1 MAYEST
7 PWDSYTRSALE
18 QAKNLMG
25 TQAAAY
31 PSYIPSQ
38 TKAPTQYSFYNY
50 TPTTPMAQIQQ
61 PNYKGLLEGDYE
73 KLQQNLASPGAAA
86 ATDAYN
92 QGSVNL
98 TGMMSGNGLY
108 GSSIM
113 ANQQINNL
121 DKVYQQV
128 LADNAAKAV
137 AQRYALQQT
146 DLSDLNKFNAQNYAT
161 AVGEAKNIWA
171 ANAAESVN
179 KQSYDASRL
188 AFNQSQDS
196 LLRDWENK
204 NAYEKYAYDLAK
216 NAYNNQSTEALMNR
230 ALALAGQGAPL
241 SQMATN
247 YNIAEQQAAAARQ
260 AAAAA
265 SSAANTSAW
274 LGTAGTLAGG
284 LLGNDTFTNWLF
296 S

>member
-1 MAYEST
+1 MAYQAT
-7 PWDSYTRSALE
+7 PWDTYTKSALD
-18 QAKNLMG
+18 QAKRLMG
-25 TQAAAY
+25 AEVAVY

-38 TKAPTQYSFYNY
+38 TKAPTQYEYYNY
-50 TPTTPMAQIQQ
+50 TPTTTMQQIQQ
-61 PNYKGLLEGDYE
+61 PNYKGLLEGDYD
-73 KLQQNLASPGAAA
+73 KLQESLTSPGAAA
-86 ATDAYN
+86 ATTAYD
-92 QGSVNL
+92 QGLLNL
-98 TGMMSGNGLY
+98 QSAMGGNGLY

-113 ANQQINNL
+113 ANQQINGL
-121 DKVYQQV
+121 DKVYQQAM
-128 LADNAAKAV
+128 ADNAAKAA
-137 AQRYALQQT
+137 AQRYAMQQT

-171 ANAAESVN
+171 ANAAEAAN
-179 KQSYDASRL
+179 KQSYDASKL
-188 AFNQSQDS
+188 AFTQSQDS